1 MKEKKSIL
9 IVDDNND
16 IVTTYGVVLERM
28 GYRVSVAYDGNQ
40 CIEKIKEDK
49 PDLVLL
55 DVFLPGLSGSEVC
68 RMIKEASQT
77 KDIPVVA
84 ITASM
89 STDTKKRM
97 TEVGADGF
105 LLKPIDVTDL
115 SRVIKEF
122 VGV

>member
-1 MKEKKSIL
+1 MKEKKTIL
-9 IVDDNND
+9 IVDDNDD

-40 CIEKIKEDK
+40 CIEKIKEEK

-55 DVFLPGLSGSEVC
+55 DVFLPGVSGSEVC

-89 STDTKKRM
+89 STDTKQRM

-122 VGV
+122 VGA

>member
-1 MKEKKSIL
+1 MKEKKTIL
-9 IVDDNND
+9 IVDDNDD

-28 GYRVSVAYDGNQ
+28 GYRVAVAYDGNQ
-40 CIEKIKEDK
+40 CIEKIKEEK

-68 RMIKEASQT
+68 KMIKEASQT

-115 SRVIKEF
+115 SSVIKEF
-122 VGV
+122 VGT